1 MDLARS
7 EIEAL
12 ASKMIDG
19 SITASEQKRLDAWLD
34 QQMTKNIVELDTTFA
49 NSAEQL
55 RDRMLGHILE
65 RTNAQSLR
73 RTRSR
78 LIGWFPYVAAAMLI
92 AAMIGVWMFAVDSRW
107 ATKID
112 TAISLLDST
121 DIPPGASRA
130 TLTLAD
136 GRTINLSETHTGI
149 VVGDG
154 IAYLDGSSVFSE
166 QENEGVSDRAH
177 GIANVGKTSS
187 PTHLLTNSLQ
197 LTTPKGGTYQITLPD
212 GTHVWLNSA
221 STLTYPVRFADD
233 ERVVELKGE
242 AYFDVAGSPSL
253 PFRVISKGQT
263 VEVLGTQFN
272 ITAYEDEHDVKTTL
286 VEGTVRVV
294 PGTGHRSPITL
305 SPGQQSSLVG
315 GKITI
320 GDIDTGP
327 YVAWKSGMFHFKQ
340 TSFGEMM
347 RQIERWYDV
356 DVEYSGRIPQE
367 TFSGRMNRN
376 VSLMTVLDLLKVSEI
391 HYRITGKK
399 LIIE

>member
-19 SITASEQKRLDAWLD
+19 SITASEQKRLNAWLD
-34 QQMTKNIVELDTTFA
+34 QQMIKNVVELDTAFA
-49 NSAEQL
+49 NNAEQL
-55 RDRMLGHILE
+55 RDRMLRHILE
-65 RTNAQSLR
+65 RANAER
-73 RTRSR
+73 PHRARSR
-78 LIGWFPYVAAAMLI
+78 SIGWLPYAAAAMLL
-92 AAMIGVWMFAVDSRW
+92 AAMIGIWMFVVDSRW
-107 ATKID
+107 GTKID

-154 IAYLDGSSVFSE
+154 IAYLDGSSVLSPE
-166 QENEGVSDRAH
+166 
-177 GIANVGKTSS
+177 VGKSERPEDSASGTENGN
-187 PTHLLTNSLQ
+187 TQYAILA
-197 LTTPKGGTYQITLPD
+197 TPKGGTYQITLPD

-221 STLTYPVRFADD
+221 STLTYPVQFADD

-242 AYFDVAGSPSL
+242 AYFDVASSPAL

-272 ITAYEDEHDVKTTL
+272 VTAYEDEHDVKTTL

-294 PGTGHRSPITL
+294 PGTGHRSPVTL

-320 GDIDTGP
+320 GDIDTSP

-340 TSFGEMM
+340 TPFGEMI

-367 TFSGRMNRN
+367 TFSGRMSRN